1 MTFDYS
7 ILITS
12 SELNRC
18 EEMSNNLTVKRA
30 PTEHT
35 VMDSDQKLAREFA
48 TRPMEIWVLES
59 MVVVIALLTSVTG
72 NVFVLLSV
80 YRNTRLR
87 KPANLY
93 IVSLAI
99 TDLGM
104 GVLSASLAI
113 GAIVAGQWMFGLAVC
128 WFNSIISYALAIASI
143 LTMLL
148 IAVNRY
154 YKIVKPNKYSSV
166 FSLRFIVASIVLAW
180 ILALTATLAVLLR
193 GSGVRFHPGYATCFP
208 NVRTKDIPV
217 LFTVYTLCAVLPCCI
232 ISLLYYKI
240 WIYIKRHNAHMN
252 ESQVNLEELKLT
264 RSLFVVVG
272 SFIVCY
278 TPYIVVSSLE
288 VVFELSLPRQLYFF
302 TSLMVFVASCV
313 NPLIYGVMNR
323 EFRKEFLKIV
333 PSCCVRRSQV
343 LPTNM

>member
-1 MTFDYS
+1 
-7 ILITS
+7 
-12 SELNRC
+12 
-18 EEMSNNLTVKRA
+18 
-30 PTEHT
+30 
-35 VMDSDQKLAREFA
+35 MDSNQKLAREFA

-59 MVVVIALLTSVTG
+59 MVFVIAVLTSVTG

-104 GVLSASLAI
+104 GVLSGPFTI
-113 GAIVAGQWMFGLAVC
+113 GAIIAGQWMFGLVVC
-128 WFNSIISYALAIASI
+128 WFYSIISYALAIASI

-180 ILALTATLAVLLR
+180 ILALTATLTGLSR
-193 GSGVRFHPGYATCFP
+193 GSGMRFHPGYAFCVANT
-208 NVRTKDIPV
+208 RTKDTAV
-217 LFTVYTLCAVLPCCI
+217 LFTVYILFFGVLPCCI

-240 WIYIKRHNAHMN
+240 WIYIKQHNAHMN

-278 TPYIVVSSLE
+278 TPYIVVSSLD
-288 VVFELSLPRQLYFF
+288 VLFELSLPRQFYFF
-302 TSLMVFVASCV
+302 TSFMVFVASCV

>member
-1 MTFDYS
+1 M
-7 ILITS
+7 
-12 SELNRC
+12 
-18 EEMSNNLTVKRA
+18 
-30 PTEHT
+30 H
-35 VMDSDQKLAREFA
+35 SDQKLAREFA
-48 TRPMEIWVLES
+48 TRPMQIWVLES
-59 MVVVIALLTSVTG
+59 MVSVIVLLASVTG
-72 NVFVLLSV
+72 NVFVIVSV

-93 IVSLAI
+93 IVSLAV
-99 TDLGM
+99 TDLGFGM
-104 GVLSASLAI
+104 LVGTFGF
-113 GAIVAGQWMFGLAVC
+113 GAVITGQWKFGLAVC
-128 WFNSIISYALAIASI
+128 WFDSIISYALALAST

-264 RSLFVVVG
+264 RSVVVG

-278 TPYIVVSSLE
+278 TPYVVVSSLD
-288 VVFELSLPRQLYFF
+288 VLFELSLPRQFYFF
-302 TSLMVFVASCV
+302 TSIMIIIASCV

-333 PSCCVRRSQV
+333 PRCVKRSRGV
-343 LPTNM
+343 LPVN